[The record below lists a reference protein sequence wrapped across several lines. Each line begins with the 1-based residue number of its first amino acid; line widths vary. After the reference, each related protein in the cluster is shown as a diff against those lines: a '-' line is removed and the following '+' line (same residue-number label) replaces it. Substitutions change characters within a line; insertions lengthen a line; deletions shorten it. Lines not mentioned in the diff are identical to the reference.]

1 MKIRTTLRMTNQE
14 KFIHYYEEN
23 LSEADKRIES
33 YKLAVKTWKER
44 HDCDPPYTTFNSFK
58 VSYSV
63 FKRKS

>member
-23 LSEADKRIES
+23 LSEADKKIDVYE
-33 YKLAVKTWKER
+33 LAVSTWKER
-44 HDCDPPYTTFNSFK
+44 HDCEPPYTTFNSFK
-58 VSYSV
+58 VSYSI